1 MGELLKVNC
10 IFLQNTIMDTKDLPK
25 TLTILTVGFAAGVVA
40 GVLFAPEMG
49 EKTRA
54 SLKQKAG
61 EIGDELEEKYQSE
74 IEQLKAKISS
84 LKGDLE
90 QVAENITK

>member
-1 MGELLKVNC
+1 
-10 IFLQNTIMDTKDLPK
+10 
-25 TLTILTVGFAAGVVA
+25 
-40 GVLFAPEMG
+40 MG

-74 IEQLKAKISS
+74 IEQLKPEMGEKTRASLKQKASEIGDELEEKYQSEIEQLKAKISS
-84 LKGDLE
+84 LKGDVE

>member
-40 GVLFAPEMG
+40 GVLFAD
-49 EKTRA
+49 
-54 SLKQKAG
+54 LQQ
-61 EIGDELEEKYQSE
+61 ELLQEFYLRPKWERK
-74 IEQLKAKISS
+74 
-84 LKGDLE
+84 LE
-90 QVAENITK
+90 LA

>member
-10 IFLQNTIMDTKDLPK
+10 IFLQNTIMDTTDLPK

-84 LKGDLE
+84 LKGDVE